1 MSIAASIRSQLV
13 PIHQEGYPFIGIFAV
28 ATLILFWLW
37 EPFGW
42 IGIALT
48 VWCALFFRDPPRVTP
63 ARDGLLVAPAD
74 GRISMVTQAPPP
86 VELGMGD
93 APLPRISIFMSVFDC
108 HINRSPLAGR
118 IERIAYRAGVFLNAD
133 LDKASEDNERNS
145 FLIAAPGASIA
156 VVQIA
161 GLVARR
167 IVSFTTEGQSIE
179 AGQRLG
185 MIRFG
190 SRVDVYLP
198 AGGSFLIAQGQRAVA
213 GETVIADLRVSQ
225 NDRNFRVD

>member
-13 PIHQEGYPFIGIFAV
+13 PIRPEGYPFIGMFAL
-28 ATLILFWLW
+28 ATLLLFWLW
-37 EPFGW
+37 EPLGW

-48 VWCALFFRDPPRVTP
+48 IWCALFFRDPPRVTP
-63 ARDGLLVAPAD
+63 AREGLLVAPAD
-74 GRISMVTQAPPP
+74 GRISMVTHALPPP
-86 VELGMGD
+86 ELGMGD

-108 HINRSPLAGR
+108 HVNRSPLAGR

-145 FLIAAPGASIA
+145 FLIAAPGVSIA

-167 IVSFTTEGQSIE
+167 IVSFTSEGQSIE

-198 AGGSFLIAQGQRAVA
+198 VGGSFLVALGQRAVA
-213 GETVIADLRVSQ
+213 GETVIADLRVAQ
-225 NDRNFRVD
+225 DDRNFRVD

>member
-13 PIHQEGYPFIGIFAV
+13 PIHQEGYPFIGIFAL

-86 VELGMGD
+86 AELGMGG
-93 APLPRISIFMSVFDC
+93 APLPRMSIFMSVFDC

-145 FLIAAPGASIA
+145 FLIAAPGANIA